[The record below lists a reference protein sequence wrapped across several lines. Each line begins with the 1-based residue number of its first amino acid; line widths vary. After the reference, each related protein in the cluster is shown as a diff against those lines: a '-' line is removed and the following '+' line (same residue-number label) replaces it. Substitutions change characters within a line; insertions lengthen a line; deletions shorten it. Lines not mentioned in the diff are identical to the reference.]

1 MFVVRMHYMIF
12 HVSRLLEANAFKTH
26 LEVCEFAVSI
36 IADQHAK
43 EGAVAR
49 SDSSRL
55 RVLPCVLVSRTG

>member
-1 MFVVRMHYMIF
+1 MFVRMHYMIF
-12 HVSRLLEANAFKTH
+12 RVSRLLEANAFKTR
-26 LEVCEFAVSI
+26 LDVCEFAVSI